1 MSLLN
6 RTLSQVR
13 AGLYRLAHGDDRGV
27 TTEYVIWIAGL
38 ATLAL
43 TVLGIFRPEIVAAA
57 KNVVFK

>member
-1 MSLLN
+1 MPLLHRSL
-6 RTLSQVR
+6 RRAHTL
-13 AGLYRLAHGDDRGV
+13 LHRLTHGDDRGV

-57 KNVVFK
+57 KNVVLK